1 VETLYAGESMMS
13 NLAVEGYGFYDEA
26 YETKLQE
33 EQKANKVIRMIME
46 LFEMPEIFPMPVR
59 KDKVPKIGECVLINE
74 REESLFSRIHG
85 GRYDKECYR
94 RYFGKVVEIHPHVV
108 VLESGHGR
116 TSERVADF
124 NVGLVNYIRLKEL
137 PEKADRLSYD
147 EKLFSAFARS
157 FEDLLLE

>member
-1 VETLYAGESMMS
+1 METLYAGESMMS

-26 YETKLQE
+26 YEIKLQE
-33 EQKANKVIRMIME
+33 EQKANRVIRMIME
-46 LFEMPEIFPMPVR
+46 LFEMPEIFLMPVR